1 MIRNRDQ
8 SPSPAERNAAELVAI
23 AALGYIAADPSHLE
37 RFLSLSGLDPSGLR
51 EASTSPGFLLG
62 VLDFLLEDESLLLA
76 FAADQG
82 STPERVVRART
93 RLASPNEE
101 GLREG

>member
-1 MIRNRDQ
+1 MIRNRDTK
-8 SPSPAERNAAELVAI
+8 PSRAERDAAEHLAI
-23 AALGYIAADPSHLE
+23 AALGYLAADLHHLE
-37 RFLSLSGLDPSGLR
+37 RFISLSGLDPSGLR
-51 EASTSPGFLLG
+51 DAATSPGFLAG

-82 STPERVVRART
+82 LKPDHVVRARS
-93 RLASPNEE
+93 RLAGINEE

>member
-1 MIRNRDQ
+1 MIRNRDAN
-8 SPSPAERNAAELVAI
+8 PSRAEQDAAEHLAI
-23 AALGYIAADPSHLE
+23 AALGHLATDPHHLE

-51 EASTSPGFLLG
+51 EAAASSGFLAG

-82 STPERVVRART
+82 LRPEAIVKARAR
-93 RLASPNEE
+93 LARYNEQ

>member
-1 MIRNRDQ
+1 MIRNRD
-8 SPSPAERNAAELVAI
+8 SRPTAAERNAAELVAI
-23 AALGYIAADPSHLE
+23 AALGYLAADPHHLE
-37 RFLSLSGLDPSGLR
+37 RFLSLSGLDPSELR
-51 EASTSPGFLLG
+51 ASATNPGFLAG

-82 STPERVVRART
+82 LQPERIVRARA
-93 RLASPNEE
+93 RLAAPNEE

>member
-1 MIRNRDQ
+1 MIRNRENK
-8 SPSPAERNAAELVAI
+8 PSAAERDAAEHVAI
-23 AALGYIAADPSHLE
+23 AALGFLASDPHHLE

-51 EASTSPGFLLG
+51 EAAASPGFLAG

-82 STPERVVRART
+82 LKPDSIVKARAR
-93 RLASPNEE
+93 LARHNEQ